1 MKQKIAMF
9 EKITNWIN
17 SKVGVD
23 GLLHIL
29 ACKLIVDVCQLF
41 VPIWIAVLVAV
52 VFALYKEFINDK
64 LMKKGTYSV
73 KDLICNAVG
82 ILLGLI

>member
-1 MKQKIAMF
+1 MF
-9 EKITNWIN
+9 EKITKWIN
-17 SKVGVD
+17 DKVGVD

-29 ACKLIVDVCQLF
+29 ICKLIVDVCQLF
-41 VPIWIAVLVAV
+41 VPILIAVLVAIV
-52 VFALYKEFINDK
+52 IALYKEFINDK

-82 ILLGLI
+82 IVLGLI

>member
-1 MKQKIAMF
+1 MF
-9 EKITNWIN
+9 EKITKWIN
-17 SKVGVD
+17 DKVGVD

-29 ACKLIVDVCQLF
+29 ICKLIVDICQLF
-41 VPIWIAVLVAV
+41 VPIWIAILIAV

-82 ILLGLI
+82 IVLGLI

>member
-1 MKQKIAMF
+1 MF

-17 SKVGVD
+17 GKVGVD

-29 ACKLIVDVCQLF
+29 ACKLIVDVCELF
-41 VPIWIAVLVAV
+41 VPIWIAVMIAIV
-52 VFALYKEFINDK
+52 VALYKEFINDK

-73 KDLICNAVG
+73 KDLACNAVG
-82 ILLGLI
+82 IIWGLI